1 MIVVTYMD
9 GEPLVVNAGLI
20 ETIEATPDTVIT
32 LVTGRKLMVREPVDS
47 VVEAV
52 TAYLQRI
59 GHPIVLTTEAQQA
72 RVELNE

>member
-1 MIVVTYMD
+1 MIAVTYMD
-9 GEPLVVNAGLI
+9 GEQLIVNAGLI

-32 LVTGRKLMVREPVDS
+32 LVTGRKLMVRESVEL

-59 GHPIVLTTEAQQA
+59 GHPIVLTTEAQTA
-72 RVELNE
+72 RADLDV